1 LKVNDADQ
9 LLAELLPQV
18 RDNCAVADA
27 AVAGRFSLCGLL
39 LRLRNLYK
47 WERDIAPWREQ
58 DTAEVL
64 AWVSQREE
72 LWEGLLEAEPKD
84 LSLGGR
90 GYDPFDTEGI
100 NALTAPHGLV
110 YGAGRVGGQA
120 PVFFLARQSGAAR
133 DNGLTIHRLGPELT
147 QDILFLP
154 GLRQGEHIYLRSSP
168 FPYLL
173 WDMLADPRPS
183 MAAFKRYALTA
194 YGLDYAQALTKPS
207 WELLAPVIT
216 GEMNTVLWHE
226 LGEASDAAGAAGLL
240 AKAAGGHP
248 GSDVEHFV
256 RGVKDMLADCGPGG
270 RLAHIIAARA
280 RGTLA
285 LYPVWLAGFLR
296 LLFPEIIPAVKQF
309 MDSEDWEVIEQARQ
323 TGWQKASDAA
333 AELGEILTGFQGA
346 EARTL
351 ARRVV
356 MEPLVGCT
364 TPASDD

>member
-1 LKVNDADQ
+1 MSAEQ
-9 LLAELLPQV
+9 ELLSELVPQV

-47 WERDIAPWREQ
+47 WERDIPPWREQ
-58 DTAEVL
+58 ETAEVL

-72 LWEGLLEAEPKD
+72 LWEGLLEAEPRE

-100 NALTAPHGLV
+100 NALTNEHGLV

-120 PVFFLARQSGAAR
+120 PVFFLARQSGAER
-133 DNGLTIHRLGPELT
+133 GNGMVIHHLGAELT

-154 GLRQGEHIYLRSSP
+154 GLRQGDHIYLRSGP

-183 MAAFKRYALTA
+183 QAAFKRYALTA
-194 YGLDYAQALTKPS
+194 YGLDYTQALTKPS
-207 WELLAPVIT
+207 WDILAPVIS

-240 AKAAGGHP
+240 ARAAGEHP

-256 RGVKDMLADCGPGG
+256 RGVKDLMADCGPGG
-270 RLAHIIAARA
+270 RLAHIIAAQA

-296 LLFPEIIPAVKQF
+296 LLFPEIDPAVKQF
-309 MDSEDWEVIEQARQ
+309 MDLGDWEPVEQARRI
-323 TGWQKASDAA
+323 GWQKAREAA
-333 AELGEILTGFQGA
+333 AELEEILTGYEGA

-356 MEPLVGCT
+356 MEPLVGGS
-364 TPASDD
+364 TPASED